1 MRCDKALKRLE
12 KKKKKRKRDAFA
24 RTTYS
29 MTHCPRTYPTV
40 AAVAVIAITAF
51 GSLLLRRRAAVEWR
65 ISR

>member
-12 KKKKKRKRDAFA
+12 KKKERKRDAFA
-24 RTTYS
+24 RTTYG
-29 MTHCPRTYPTV
+29 MTHSPRTYPTV

-51 GSLLLRRRAAVEWR
+51 GSLLLRHRAAVEWR